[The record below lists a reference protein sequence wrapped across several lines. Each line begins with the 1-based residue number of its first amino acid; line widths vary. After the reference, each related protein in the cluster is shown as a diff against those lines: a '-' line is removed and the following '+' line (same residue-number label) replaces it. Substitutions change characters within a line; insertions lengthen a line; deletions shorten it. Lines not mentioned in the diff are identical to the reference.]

1 MLFDL
6 QSIKTNESDCRE
18 KSTQKKKKKRNQGK
32 KKVVSVP
39 AKPKE
44 KYNKCIYMQAM
55 SKRLAFIAGAHRK
68 KKKKKRIHSTRNKS
82 KPCGPSTKPGGDLHL
97 FSPRL
102 HEKDSW
108 KKSQAHHQISKE
120 REIEQHLRR
129 PMTTAQNEEQARVRA
144 LQHTGQKKSL
154 NPSYDH

>member
-1 MLFDL
+1 MKV
-6 QSIKTNESDCRE
+6 IPE
-18 KSTQKKKKKRNQGK
+18 KNLPKKKKGNQGK

-44 KYNKCIYMQAM
+44 KHNKCIYMQAM
-55 SKRLAFIAGAHRK
+55 SKRLAFIAGAHQ

-102 HEKDSW
+102 HEKDSQ
-108 KKSQAHHQISKE
+108 KKPQVHQQISKE

-129 PMTTAQNEEQARVRA
+129 PMTTAQNEERARV
-144 LQHTGQKKSL
+144 
-154 NPSYDH
+154 